1 MLTFGRARSL
11 DRLRKSRTTQKP
23 RNPQRKVL
31 NVFGRAVLIAF
42 RRRVPGHGHPH
53 AQAPRRL
60 ALEQL
65 YVGHR
70 FSGAGSALQAVPDR
84 RAPTIV
90 RAGESLALQNARW
103 SASLSGD
110 RQATPSPGMNQLVS

>member
-42 RRRVPGHGHPH
+42 
-53 AQAPRRL
+53 AAAFL
-60 ALEQL
+60 ATDT
-65 YVGHR
+65 R
-70 FSGAGSALQAVPDR
+70 TR
-84 RAPTIV
+84 KR
-90 RAGESLALQNARW
+90 
-103 SASLSGD
+103 
-110 RQATPSPGMNQLVS
+110 

>member
-42 RRRVPGHGHPH
+42 AAAFLATDTPH
-53 AQAPRRL
+53 AQALRRL